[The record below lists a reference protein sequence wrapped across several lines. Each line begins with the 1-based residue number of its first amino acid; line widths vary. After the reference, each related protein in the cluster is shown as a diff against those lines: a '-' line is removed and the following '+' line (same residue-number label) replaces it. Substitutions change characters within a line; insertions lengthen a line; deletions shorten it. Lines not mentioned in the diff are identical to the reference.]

1 MARSSTTPL
10 TLSQKFQILMIS
22 VWKALRRHPPSAWIT
37 LAVSLLLTVA
47 GWYVSNHFIHKRA
60 ADRYSF
66 QVKDVLGAI
75 EQRMKTYES
84 MLRAAGGLFIA
95 SEDVSRSEWQG
106 YIHALRI
113 DRDYPGI
120 LNVGRIDLSPAPQGA
135 PQGKVVYLAPESDGS
150 RALMGHDLYGEP
162 ALRPV
167 MDRARDTGE
176 PALSG
181 LVSLQGSSASGALL
195 KQRSLFMFI
204 PVYKTGATVSNPE
217 QRREALL
224 GWVYGAFHSQ
234 ELLHEILGASNTE
247 IDVEVF
253 DGTEMR
259 RDTMLYHDLGEEE
272 PHLGRTDYQPDF
284 FETKQVSFGGQS
296 WSLFIHTLPGYIAA
310 SDTGQPIIIAF
321 GGLMLDILLFLMI
334 GAMSDRHQQAHRIAG
349 FMTEGLQQS
358 EIRLRAILDNFPFM
372 VWLKDEQGRFL
383 AVNDAYAHACGRPDA
398 NSVVGLNEFD
408 LWPHEIAQAHEDQ
421 SAQVMGER
429 LERIAFSRIAR
440 AGQERWME
448 VHYGPWCSTAGEVLG
463 TVGYAY
469 DITDHKETE
478 RALRASERRFRQL
491 FEQSA
496 VGTVLIAPDQTEV
509 LDANEQFAHLCGY
522 SRAQLL
528 GMPLQDLLVLEG
540 EETPS
545 GWLNRM
551 HLAGED
557 RRSHEALLRHRQGH
571 PVWVTIGLVALHDD
585 ALPLPLMVMSVV
597 DISLQKSSEQALQAR
612 RSPAPGMVSEASET
626 VPAELQELP
635 EASARRLSTAQVP
648 SESIQQLAS
657 LFTCLIGHGEIAR
670 RSSATRTDPSLQR
683 SLEAIRQSSQHGA
696 HLLARLQGRSPS
708 ALPGLSNT
716 PSAPTIWL
724 IEQDPALRHFL
735 QDWLQTRHQEVRS
748 FDRCDQALLALAQGL
763 APSAGNA
770 TTPAPA
776 GVFIGVGG
784 ADQSAS
790 LALIEALGQAA
801 PETRIALSPRD
812 PAALT
817 TENYGPAFL
826 LHRPFSPAELD
837 AALGLHSPTS

>member
-10 TLSQKFQILMIS
+10 TLPQKFQILLIS

-37 LAVSLLLTVA
+37 LIVSLLLTVA
-47 GWYVSNHFIHKRA
+47 GWHVSNHFIHKRA
-60 ADRYSF
+60 ADRYVF

-95 SEDVSRSEWQG
+95 SEDVSHSEWQG

-120 LNVGRIDLSPAPQGA
+120 LHVGRVDWNPTPQTP
-135 PQGKVVYLAPESDGS
+135 PQGKVVYLAPESDS
-150 RALMGHDLYGEP
+150 ARTLVGHDLYGEP

-195 KQRSLFMFI
+195 KQRSLYMFI
-204 PVYKTGATVSNPE
+204 PVYRAGAAASTPE
-217 QRREALL
+217 QRRAALR
-224 GWVYGAFHSQ
+224 GWIYSAFHSQ
-234 ELLHEILGASNTE
+234 DLLHEILGASNAE

-284 FETKQVSFGGQS
+284 FETTRLSFGGQS

-321 GGLMLDILLFLMI
+321 GGLVLDIMLFLMI

-398 NSVVGLNEFD
+398 NSVVGLTEFD

-448 VHYGPWCSTAGEVLG
+448 VHYGPWCSNSGEVLG

-491 FEQSA
+491 FEQSS

-528 GMPLQDLLVLEG
+528 GLPLQDLLVLEG

-545 GWLNRM
+545 GWLSRM
-551 HLAGED
+551 HIAGEE
-557 RRSHEALLRHRQGH
+557 RRSHEALLRHRQGR
-571 PVWVTIGLVALHDD
+571 PVWVTIGLIPLHDD

-597 DISLQKSSEQALQAR
+597 DISLQKSSEQALLAHRTPLPAR
-612 RSPAPGMVSEASET
+612 SAEPSET
-626 VPAELQELP
+626 APSELQDMLP
-635 EASARRLSTAQVP
+635 SAHRSAEMP
-648 SESIQQLAS
+648 SESLQQLGN
-657 LFTCLIGHGEIAR
+657 LFTRLIGHSEIAGLP
-670 RSSATRTDPSLQR
+670 SAARPDPRLQR
-683 SLEAIRQSSQHGA
+683 SLEAIRQASLEGA
-696 HLLARLQGRSPS
+696 HLLAHLQGRSR
-708 ALPGLSNT
+708 ATLPGLTSSRT
-716 PSAPTIWL
+716 APTIWL
-724 IEQDPALRHFL
+724 IERDQALRHFL
-735 QDWLQTRHQEVRS
+735 QDWLLTRQQDVRC
-748 FDRCDQALLALAQGL
+748 FDRCEQALVALAPL
-763 APSAGNA
+763 DDPSDGSAS
-770 TTPAPA
+770 PLAPA
-776 GVFIGVGG
+776 GVFIGIGSEES
-784 ADQSAS
+784 SAAH
-790 LALIEALGQAA
+790 ALIDAMRQAA
-801 PETRIALSPRD
+801 PTVRIALSPLD
-812 PAALT
+812 PEAIATGDFGSATRLI
-817 TENYGPAFL
+817 
-826 LHRPFSPAELD
+826 RPFSPAELD
-837 AALGLHSPTS
+837 TALGLHAPTP

>member
-10 TLSQKFQILMIS
+10 TLPQKFQILLIS

-37 LAVSLLLTVA
+37 LVVSLLLTVA
-47 GWYVSNHFIHKRA
+47 GWHVSNHFIHKRA
-60 ADRYSF
+60 ADRYVF

-84 MLRAAGGLFIA
+84 MLRAAGGLFVA

-106 YIHALRI
+106 YIRSLQI

-120 LNVGRIDLSPAPQGA
+120 LSVGRIDWNPVPQLQPQGR
-135 PQGKVVYLAPESDGS
+135 VVYSAPESDS
-150 RALMGHDLYGEP
+150 TQALVGHDLYAEP
-162 ALRPV
+162 VLRPV

-181 LVSLQGSSASGALL
+181 LVSLQGSSATGALL
-195 KQRSLFMFI
+195 KQRSLYMFI
-204 PVYKTGATVSNPE
+204 PVYQAGAVVSTPE
-217 QRREALL
+217 QRRAALR
-224 GWVYGAFHSQ
+224 GWAYSAFHSQ
-234 ELLHEILGASNTE
+234 ELLHEILGASNAE

-272 PHLGRTDYQPDF
+272 PHLGRTDYLPDF
-284 FETKQVSFGGQS
+284 FETRQVSFGGQS

-310 SDTGQPIIIAF
+310 SDTGQPIMVAF
-321 GGLMLDILLFLMI
+321 GGLMVDILLFLMI

-372 VWLKDEQGRFL
+372 VWLKDDQGRFL

-408 LWPHEIAQAHEDQ
+408 LWPHDIAQAHEDQ

-448 VHYGPWCSTAGEVLG
+448 VHYGPWCANSGEVLG

-509 LDANEQFAHLCGY
+509 LDANEQFASLCGY

-528 GMPLQDLLVLEG
+528 GLPLQDLLMLESD
-540 EETPS
+540 ETPA

-551 HLAGED
+551 HTPSED

-571 PVWVTIGLVALHDD
+571 PIWVTVGLIPLHDD
-585 ALPLPLMVMSVV
+585 ALPLPLIVMSVV
-597 DISLQKSSEQALQAR
+597 DISQR
-612 RSPAPGMVSEASET
+612 RSSAASDSPET
-626 VPAELQELP
+626 TPAELQDAG
-635 EASARRLSTAQVP
+635 ASAHRSAVLY
-648 SESIQQLAS
+648 SEALQQLGT
-657 LFTCLIGHGEIAR
+657 LFTCLIGHSEMAGLPASDAQLR
-670 RSSATRTDPSLQR
+670 RNLN
-683 SLEAIRQSSQHGA
+683 AIRQASQEGA
-696 HLLARLQGRSPS
+696 NLLARLQGHSRAVRHDSSSVPS
-708 ALPGLSNT
+708 TLWVIEHD
-716 PSAPTIWL
+716 PT
-724 IEQDPALRHFL
+724 LRRCL
-735 QDWLQTRHQEVRS
+735 QDWLQTHQRDVRC
-748 FDRCDQALLALAQGL
+748 FGRCE
-763 APSAGNA
+763 
-770 TTPAPA
+770 
-776 GVFIGVGG
+776 
-784 ADQSAS
+784 
-790 LALIEALGQAA
+790 EAL
-801 PETRIALSPRD
+801 IALSPLESGASD
-812 PAALT
+812 PPPAGLFIGLGSGDPNIAQALIDAIART
-817 TENYGPAFL
+817 APSAHIAVSPLAPDTVTGLDIRQVSL
-826 LHRPFSPAELD
+826 LTRPFSPAELD
-837 AALGLHSPTS
+837 AALGLSTPKP